1 VNLFDPTPPSRH
13 LGDALSGLLDGE
25 LPSAQ
30 EQAALAHLGGC
41 PSCAEEL
48 LLIRQARTWVRA
60 LPPVDAPAGFFERVL
75 VDGGLQPSSSGRQPS
90 FGRQPFGRQSF
101 GRQSFG
107 RQPFGR
113 QSSGRPAP
121 PLATRSNLRRRAG
134 LVAVGAAAAA
144 VTVLGVATPRQ
155 QPVAP
160 AVPRLV
166 EAHATSASVGAD
178 VLGKLAPMGV
188 PVSFGR

>member
-1 VNLFDPTPPSRH
+1 MSRIDAGWPSGH

-25 LPSAQ
+25 LPAPH
-30 EQAALAHLGGC
+30 EDAALAHLSGC

-48 LLIRQARTWVRA
+48 LLVRRARAWVRA
-60 LPPVDAPAGFFERVL
+60 LPPVEPPSGFYERVL
-75 VDGGLQPSSSGRQPS
+75 VDRPFQPS
-90 FGRQPFGRQSF
+90 PFGR
-101 GRQSFG
+101 
-107 RQPFGR
+107 
-113 QSSGRPAP
+113 RPP
-121 PLATRSNLRRRAG
+121 PVPTRANLRRRAG
-134 LVAVGAAAAA
+134 LVAIGAAAAA

-155 QPVAP
+155 GPVAP

>member
-101 GRQSFG
+101 GR
-107 RQPFGR
+107 
-113 QSSGRPAP
+113 PAP